1 MKKFSVIF
9 ISFVLMQTLISC
21 KNFRYYNYND
31 TEINIPVININMT
44 SVLDLEN
51 VEKYDLMSLIPTKLE
66 KGVNHQIV
74 MGIQQK
80 LMMLGFM
87 EEDKPTTYY
96 GDSTDEAI
104 KKFQRQIN
112 VSEDGVCTPEV
123 YSVLMS
129 KNAPSYETMRGF
141 KGNDIEVIQ
150 QRLYE
155 LSYLLEEDDING
167 YFGERTEMAVKA
179 LQTSNKLEDTGI
191 VDLNTINLLYS
202 ENVVAYTIDKD
213 SQSYIIKKYQE
224 RLKELGY
231 YLKECDGVYSSDFK
245 EAVKIY
251 QRFNSQDASGLINP
265 STKFSIDSKY
275 ARPYLIYM
283 GDRSARIKSIQERLA
298 ELNYIDKKLITSN
311 YGEYTAQAIAIFQKN
326 NNLPITGLVDG
337 ATQMVL
343 DSENPVPAKV
353 KLEVPSQFIMKTK
366 DIRNA
371 MKETK
376 NVGNADDLLKVALL
390 KLGSKYL
397 WGSRGPNKFDC
408 SGFVYWCL
416 NQVGVNV
423 SYMTTY
429 NWRFST
435 QFERIEKFDDLQVG
449 DLIVVNGHMGIV
461 ADNQTVVDASSSN
474 GRVVHRDLDDWWREK
489 FMIGFRI
496 FDNENEIE
504 VENYDTEIEE

>member
-1 MKKFSVIF
+1 MKKIMITILMLNF
-9 ISFVLMQTLISC
+9 IITLFGC
-21 KNFRYYNYND
+21 KDFRYYNYED
-31 TEINIPVININMT
+31 TSINMPLMNINMT
-44 SVLDLEN
+44 AVLDLDSI
-51 VEKYDLMSLIPTKLE
+51 EKYDLKSLIPTKLE

-74 MGIQQK
+74 TGIQQK
-80 LMMLGFM
+80 LMLLGFM

-104 KKFQRQIN
+104 RKFQRQIN
-112 VSEDGVCTPEV
+112 VEEDGICSPEV
-123 YSVLMS
+123 YSLLMS
-129 KNAPSYETMRGF
+129 KNAPSYETRRGF
-141 KGNDIEVIQ
+141 NGNDIEVIQ

-179 LQTSNKLEDTGI
+179 LQNSNSLKDSGI
-191 VDLNTINLLYS
+191 VDLETINLLYS
-202 ENVVAYTIDKD
+202 EKVVAYTIDKD

-224 RLKELGY
+224 RLRELGY
-231 YLKECDGVYSSDFK
+231 YLKECDGIYNNDFR
-245 EAVKIY
+245 EAVKTY
-251 QRFNSQDASGLINP
+251 QRLNSQEASGLINP

-275 ARPYLIYM
+275 ARPYLIYL
-283 GDRSARIKSIQERLA
+283 GDRNARIRKIQERLV
-298 ELNYIDKKLITSN
+298 ELNYLDAKLITSN

-337 ATQMVL
+337 TTQMVL
-343 DSENPVPAKV
+343 DSENPVRANK
-353 KLEVPSQFIMKTK
+353 KLEMPSQFIMKTK

-371 MKETK
+371 IKENK
-376 NVGNADDLLKVALL
+376 SVGNVDDLLKVALL
-390 KLGSKYL
+390 KLGSKYV

-429 NWRFST
+429 NWRFSN
-435 QFERIEKFDDLQVG
+435 QFERIEKFDDLSVG

-489 FMIGFRI
+489 FMVGFRI
-496 FDNENEIE
+496 FDNESEEVEETEEIE
-504 VENYDTEIEE
+504 